1 MKRLCYAAFTLI
13 ELMLVLAIFT
23 IFTSLIMINLNH
35 LNNNY
40 IYQELS
46 LFHAH
51 MHALQQQAVAQG
63 KQKEMR
69 FVLADNKYEWA
80 GHSHAL
86 SKHIHFGIQHN
97 IKGPPSHPTH
107 TLTSPC
113 TFADNTVI
121 FYPDGIIRPG
131 TVYLID
137 SSNRLFALSC
147 GVSSVSFLR
156 KYRYDGKWK
165 LLET

>member
-1 MKRLCYAAFTLI
+1 MKHLCRAAFTLI

-23 IFTSLIMINLNH
+23 LFTSLIMLNLNH
-35 LNNNY
+35 LNNSQ

-46 LFHAH
+46 LFQAH
-51 MHALQQQAVAQG
+51 MQSLQQQAVAQG
-63 KQKEMR
+63 VQKEMK
-69 FVLADNKYEWA
+69 FALADNTYEWL

-86 SKHIHFGIQHN
+86 SKHIRFGIQHN
-97 IKGPPSHPTH
+97 IKGPPSNPTH

-113 TFADNTVI
+113 TFADNAVI

-137 SSNRLFALSC
+137 SGNRLFALSC
-147 GVSSVSFLR
+147 AVSSVSFLR